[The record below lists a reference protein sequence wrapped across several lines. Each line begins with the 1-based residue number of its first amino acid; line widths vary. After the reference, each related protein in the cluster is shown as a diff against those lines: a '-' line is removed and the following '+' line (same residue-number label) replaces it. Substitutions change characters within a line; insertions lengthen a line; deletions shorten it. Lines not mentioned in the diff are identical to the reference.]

1 VLRGPIRLLRAVFC
15 QVDSVLYKH
24 ASTRGGRRKRRAR
37 NDAQSAS
44 ASATAARRVLLTVG
58 SARLKFVA
66 EFLNETEKEDL
77 MKYLLL
83 IATLAAFIGTTTV
96 TSLAADCC
104 KGNAK
109 CCPGKCCKK

>member
-1 VLRGPIRLLRAVFC
+1 MLREPIGLFGTLFFEGDAVLC
-15 QVDSVLYKH
+15 EC
-24 ASTRGGRRKRRAR
+24 ASTRRDRRQRRTRNNAR
-37 NDAQSAS
+37 GPSAS
-44 ASATAARRVLLTVG
+44 STAAQRVLLTVG

-83 IATLAAFIGTTTV
+83 IATLAAFIGASTAM
-96 TSLAADCC
+96 SLAADCC
-104 KGNAK
+104 KANAR